1 MFQSYHDNIAII
13 HFCGCFDHP
22 SHRYN
27 FVLGFGFS
35 VIYATNSSLVIMYEI
50 D

>member
-13 HFCGCFDHP
+13 NFCGYLDNL

-27 FVLGFGFS
+27 FVLGFS
-35 VIYATNSSLVIMYEI
+35 VIYATNSPIVIMYEI